1 MLALIDYFLAP
12 LFALPRRVK
21 TLVQMLADAAMLA
34 LSVILAMNLRLDYWS
49 FLKNPSFWAV
59 IGIMAASTVLILYF
73 LGTYRSVIRFLSTRV
88 VPLIA
93 GGISIA
99 VFTLYVLAHDFGVFM
114 PRSVPLI
121 FFLMAFISLVGV
133 RFAVRIVH
141 TQRQSRGRPTVIVYG
156 AGASGRQLVASLQR
170 AGQLLPV
177 AYIDDSPALQGQV
190 IEGLHVYDPLNVPS
204 LVMRYQPKT
213 ILLAIPSS
221 NMTRRRE
228 ILKSL
233 ELLPVEVQTIPGLD
247 DLVSGKASINDI
259 RNVSIEDLLGRD
271 PVSPREDLLNANIRG
286 KSVMVTGAGGS
297 IGTELCR
304 QILRQKPK
312 CLVLFEASEFA
323 LYQIEQDLIEIKAGL
338 FLNTPIIPVLANVLD
353 DQRVRSAIAEHRVD
367 TIYHAAA
374 YKHVPLVEQNIAEG
388 LRNNAAGTYVAARAA
403 QELGV
408 SAFILISTDKAV
420 RPTNFMGASKR
431 IAELVC
437 QALAADGGHTVF
449 SMVRFGNVL
458 GSSGSV
464 VPVFTKQIKNGGP
477 VTVTH
482 PDVTRF
488 FMTIPEAAQLVIQAG
503 AMAKGGDV
511 FVLDMGESVKIADLA
526 SRMIKLS
533 GYRPVTDAHKECDAD
548 EILISFTGLRPG
560 EKLYEELLL
569 TDEAQPTDHPR
580 IMKATEAYFPLE
592 KVKEIIATIHDCAEN
607 GKIAELQ
614 AMVKSLDIGFKHT
627 VHEAVVLERVKVEA
641 EA

>member
-1 MLALIDYFLAP
+1 MYRLLNKALTP
-12 LFALPRRVK
+12 LFALPRRLK
-21 TLVQMLADAAMLA
+21 TLVQMASDGFMLGVSA
-34 LSVILAMNLRLDYWS
+34 ILAMNLRLDFWG
-49 FLKNPSFWAV
+49 FLRNPSFLLMV
-59 IGIMAASTVLILYF
+59 GVVVVASVVLLYF

-93 GGISIA
+93 MGIGFAVIA
-99 VFTLYVLAHDFGVFM
+99 FYILSRSFDVFM

-121 FFLMAFISLVGV
+121 FFLLAFVGLVGI
-133 RFAVRIVH
+133 RFAVRMVH
-141 TQRQSRGRPTVIVYG
+141 TQREARGRPTVIIYG
-156 AGASGRQLVASLQR
+156 AGASGRQLVASLHR
-170 AGQLLPV
+170 AGQMSAV
-177 AYIDDSPALQGQV
+177 AYVDDSPALQGQV
-190 IEGLHVYDPLNVPS
+190 IEGLRVWDPLNVPY

-221 NMTRRRE
+221 SMTRRRE

-271 PVSPREDLLNANIRG
+271 PVAPRPDLLDANIRG
-286 KSVMVTGAGGS
+286 KAVIVTGAGGS

-312 CLVLFEASEFA
+312 SLVLYEASEFA
-323 LYQIEQDLIEIKAGL
+323 LYQIEQDLMESKTGL
-338 FLNTPIIPVLANVLD
+338 FLSTPIIPVLANVLD
-353 DQRVRSAIAEHRVD
+353 DRRMRAVLTEHHIE

-388 LRNNAAGTYVAARAA
+388 LRNNACGTFVVAKAA
-403 QELGV
+403 HDLNIGN
-408 SAFILISTDKAV
+408 FILISTDKAV

-431 IAELVC
+431 ISELVC
-437 QALAADGGHTVF
+437 QALAASGSKTVF

-464 VPVFTKQIKNGGP
+464 VPVFAKQIKNGGP

-503 AMAKGGDV
+503 AMGHGGDV
-511 FVLDMGESVKIADLA
+511 FVLDMGEPVKIADLA

-533 GYRPVTDAHKECDAD
+533 GFKPVTDATKERDAD

-569 TDEAQPTDHPR
+569 ADDAQKTDHPR
-580 IMKATEAYFPLE
+580 IMKANEPHFALA
-592 KVKEIIATIHDCAEN
+592 KIKEIIGRIHECADQ
-607 GKIAELQ
+607 GKTGELQ
-614 AMVKSLDIGFKHT
+614 TLIESLNIGFKRTIHPP
-627 VHEAVVLERVKVEA
+627 VVLERVDIE
-641 EA
+641 EP

>member
-1 MLALIDYFLAP
+1 MFNLVDKILP
-12 LFALPRRVK
+12 TLFALPRWVK
-21 TLVQMLADAAMLA
+21 TLVQMSADAVMLA
-34 LSVILAMNLRLDYWS
+34 ASVILAMNLRLDRW
-49 FLKNPSFWAV
+49 FFVENPAFWALV
-59 IGIMAASTVLILYF
+59 AVMAASTVVILYLF
-73 LGTYRSVIRFLSTRV
+73 GTYRSVIRFLSTRV

-93 GGISIA
+93 AAISVA
-99 VFTLYVLAHDFGVFM
+99 VLTLYLLAHDFGVQM

-121 FFLMAFISLVGV
+121 FFMLAFISLVGV
-133 RFAVRIVH
+133 RFAVRIIH
-141 TQRQSRGRPTVIVYG
+141 AQRQSRGRPTVIVYG

-177 AYIDDSPALQGQV
+177 AYVDDSPSLQGQV
-190 IEGLHVYDPLNVPS
+190 IEGLRVYDPLNVPS
-204 LVMRYQPKT
+204 LVVRYEPKT

-221 NMTRRRE
+221 SMTRRRE

-271 PVSPREDLLNANIRG
+271 PVAPREDLLNANIRG

-312 CLVLFEASEFA
+312 CLVLYEASEFA

-338 FLNTPIIPVLANVLD
+338 FLNTPIVPVLANVLD
-353 DQRVRSAIAEHRVD
+353 DQRVRGVIATHKVD

-374 YKHVPLVEQNIAEG
+374 YKHVPLVEQNVAEG
-388 LRNNAAGTYVAARAA
+388 LRNNAAGTCVVARAA
-403 QELGV
+403 QELDV
-408 SAFILISTDKAV
+408 AAFILISTDKAV

-431 IAELVC
+431 ISELVC
-437 QALAADGGHTVF
+437 QALAAEGGKTLF

-482 PDVTRF
+482 PEVTRF

-526 SRMIKLS
+526 SRMVKLS
-533 GYRPVTDAHKECDAD
+533 GYKPVTDPNKDRDAD

-569 TDEAQPTDHPR
+569 TDEAQATEHPR
-580 IMKATEAYFPLE
+580 IMKANEARLPLDQ
-592 KVKEIIATIHDCAEN
+592 VKHIIATIHRCAES
-607 GKIAELQ
+607 GKHAELQ
-614 AMVKSLDIGFKHT
+614 AMVESLDIGFKHT
-627 VHEAVVLERVKVEA
+627 VHEAVVLDRVEVGA
-641 EA
+641 HA

>member
-1 MLALIDYFLAP
+1 MFYFLNIALAP
-12 LFALPRRVK
+12 LLALPRRAK
-21 TLVQMLADAAMLA
+21 TLVQMASDGVMLA
-34 LSVILAMNLRLDYWS
+34 SSIILAMNLRLDYWS
-49 FLKNPSFWAV
+49 FVKNPSFLLVVAGMTV
-59 IGIMAASTVLILYF
+59 STVGCLYF
-73 LGTYRSVIRFLSTRV
+73 LGTYRSVIRFLTTRI

-93 GGISIA
+93 AGISFGVIT
-99 VFTLYVLAHDFGVFM
+99 VYVLAYDLSVFM

-121 FFLMAFISLVGV
+121 FFLLAFIGLVGI

-141 TQRQSRGRPTVIVYG
+141 AQREARGRATVIIYG
-156 AGASGRQLVASLQR
+156 AGASGRQLVASLHR
-170 AGQLLPV
+170 AGQMSAV
-177 AYIDDSPALQGQV
+177 AYVDDSPALQGQV
-190 IEGLHVYDPLNVPS
+190 IEGLRVWDPLNVPY
-204 LVMRYQPKT
+204 LVMRYQPKS

-221 NMTRRRE
+221 TMTRRRE

-271 PVSPREDLLNANIRG
+271 PVAPRMDLLDANIRG
-286 KSVMVTGAGGS
+286 KAVMVTGAGGS

-312 CLVLFEASEFA
+312 SLVLYEASEFA

-338 FLNTPIIPVLANVLD
+338 FLNMPIIPVLANVLD
-353 DQRVRSAIAEHRVD
+353 DRRMRAVLGEHHIE

-374 YKHVPLVEQNIAEG
+374 YKHVPLVEQNISEG
-388 LRNNAAGTYVAARAA
+388 LRNNACGTYVAAQAA
-403 QELGV
+403 SDFGV
-408 SAFILISTDKAV
+408 TAFILISTDKAV

-431 IAELVC
+431 ISELVC
-437 QALAADGGHTVF
+437 QALAASGSKTVF

-464 VPVFTKQIKNGGP
+464 VPVFTKQIKTGGP

-488 FMTIPEAAQLVIQAG
+488 FMTIPEAAELVIQAG
-503 AMAKGGDV
+503 AMGSGGDV
-511 FVLDMGESVKIADLA
+511 FVLDMGEPVKIADLA

-533 GYRPVTDAHKECDAD
+533 GYKPVIGATKERDGD

-569 TDEAQPTDHPR
+569 ADDAQKTDHPR
-580 IMKATEAYFPLE
+580 IMKANEPHFPLA
-592 KVKEIIATIHDCAEN
+592 KIKDIIGRIHQYADH
-607 GKIAELQ
+607 GKTAELQ
-614 AMVKSLDIGFKHT
+614 KLIEGLNIGFKHT
-627 VHEAVVLERVKVEA
+627 VHPPVALERVDLE
-641 EA
+641 E